1 MIIIP
6 LPTDFSRW
14 GGANEALGAI
24 GMGTRMDLKI
34 HERGEGA
41 VRIGRHGFV
50 PMVETEEHMMEFLKR
65 FAGGDK

>member
-1 MIIIP
+1 M
-6 LPTDFSRW
+6 

-24 GMGTRMDLKI
+24 GMGTRLDLKI

-50 PMVETEEHMMEFLKR
+50 PKVETEEHMMEFLKR